1 MFDPI
6 DKKMKKE
13 FGYFPSVESLRQ
25 WLLTLSLDLNSWNSG
40 QAKSVD
46 HLLNEI
52 NNGES
57 SIQLKPPL
65 RVVNV
70 VQVLVAL
77 DDKYL
82 LELEQE
88 LDDKRTRKRNIPP
101 SEKMKPGEN
110 CLDAA
115 RRCLLEELQ
124 ILDKDIEILSDTCKA
139 IYRYRNSRSYPGLR
153 TKYCI
158 YRVKV
163 IVKNLPA
170 EGFWTEERTNYGEK
184 EIIRRFYWGWDH
196 LKKIKVPD

>member
-1 MFDPI
+1 
-6 DKKMKKE
+6 MKKE
-13 FGYFPSVESLRQ
+13 FGNFPSVESLHQ
-25 WLLTLSLDLNSWNSG
+25 WLLTLPLDLDSWNSG
-40 QAKSVD
+40 QAKSVG
-46 HLLNEI
+46 HLFNEI
-52 NNGES
+52 IDGES

-70 VQVLVAL
+70 VQVLVSL
-77 DDKYL
+77 EDKYL

-88 LDDKRTRKRNIPP
+88 LDDKRTRNRNIPP
-101 SEKMKPGEN
+101 SEKMKPGED

-124 ILDKDIEILSDTCKA
+124 IFDQDIEVLSDHCKA
-139 IYRYRNSRSYPGLR
+139 SYKYRNSRSYPGLR

-163 IVKNLPA
+163 FIKDLPA
-170 EGFWTEERTNYGEK
+170 EGFWTEEKSVHGGK
-184 EIIRRFYWGWDH
+184 EIIRRFYWGWGH

>member
-1 MFDPI
+1 
-6 DKKMKKE
+6 MKNE
-13 FGYFPSVESLRQ
+13 FGYFPSVESLHQ
-25 WLLTLSLDLNSWNSG
+25 WLLTLFLDLDNWNRG
-40 QAKSVD
+40 QAKSVG
-46 HLLNEI
+46 HLFDEI

-70 VQVLVAL
+70 VQVLVSH
-77 DDKYL
+77 DGKYL

-124 ILDKDIEILSDTCKA
+124 IADKDIEMLSDECKA

-158 YRVKV
+158 YQVKV
-163 IVKNLPA
+163 YVKNLPV
-170 EGFWTEERTNYGEK
+170 EGFWTEEKAKHGVQ
-184 EIIRRFYWGWDH
+184 EITRRFYWGWGN
-196 LKKIKVPD
+196 LKMIKVPD

>member
-1 MFDPI
+1 
-6 DKKMKKE
+6 MKKE
-13 FGYFPSVESLRQ
+13 FRRFPSVENLRL
-25 WLLTLSLDLNSWNSG
+25 WLLTLSFDLESWNRG
-40 QAKSVD
+40 QAKSVSQLFD
-46 HLLNEI
+46 EI

-57 SIQLKPPL
+57 RIQLNPPL

-70 VQVLVAL
+70 VQVLVSR
-77 DDKYL
+77 DGKYL

-88 LDDKRTRKRNIPP
+88 LDDKRIRKRNIPP
-101 SEKMKPGEN
+101 SEKMKPGED

-115 RRCLLEELQ
+115 RRCILEELQ
-124 ILDKDIEILSDTCKA
+124 VLDRDIEILSDDCKV

-163 IVKNLPA
+163 YLKNLPA
-170 EGFWTEERTNYGEK
+170 EGFWTEEKTHHSGK
-184 EIIRRFYWGWDH
+184 EFIRRFYWGWGN

>member
-1 MFDPI
+1 
-6 DKKMKKE
+6 MKKE
-13 FGYFPSVESLRQ
+13 FGDFPSVESLRH
-25 WLLTLSLDLNSWNSG
+25 WLLTQSFELDRWNRR
-40 QAKSVD
+40 QAKSVG
-46 HLLNEI
+46 HLFDEI
-52 NNGES
+52 KNGES

-70 VQVLVAL
+70 VQVLVSQ
-77 DDKYL
+77 DGKYL

-124 ILDKDIEILSDTCKA
+124 ILDKDIEILSEDCKA

-163 IVKNLPA
+163 YVKNLPV
-170 EGFWTEERTNYGEK
+170 EGFWTEEKTNHADK
-184 EIIRRFYWGWDH
+184 EIIRRFYWGWGN
-196 LKKIKVPD
+196 LKMIKVPD

>member
-1 MFDPI
+1 
-6 DKKMKKE
+6 MKKE
-13 FGYFPSVESLRQ
+13 FGRFHSIENLRL
-25 WLLTLSLDLNSWNSG
+25 WLLTLPFDLESWNRG
-40 QAKSVD
+40 QAKSVSQLFD
-46 HLLNEI
+46 EI

-57 SIQLKPPL
+57 SIQLNPPL

-70 VQVLVAL
+70 VQVLVSHNG
-77 DDKYL
+77 KYL

-101 SEKMKPGEN
+101 SEKMKPGED

-115 RRCLLEELQ
+115 RRCLIEELQ
-124 ILDKDIEILSDTCKA
+124 VPDQDIEILSDECKA

-163 IVKNLPA
+163 YINNLPT
-170 EGFWTEERTNYGEK
+170 EGFWTEEKTHHSGK
-184 EIIRRFYWGWDH
+184 EIIRRFYWGWGY
-196 LKKIKVPD
+196 LNKIKVPD

>member
-1 MFDPI
+1 
-6 DKKMKKE
+6 MKKE
-13 FGYFPSVESLRQ
+13 FGYFPSVESLYK
-25 WLLTLSLDLNSWNSG
+25 WLLTQFFDLDGWNSG

-46 HLLNEI
+46 HLFNEI
-52 NNGES
+52 KNGES

-70 VQVLVAL
+70 VQVLVSL

-82 LELEQE
+82 IELEQE

-124 ILDKDIEILSDTCKA
+124 ILDQNIEVLSDHCKA
-139 IYRYRNSRSYPGLR
+139 SYRYRNSRSYPGLR

-163 IVKNLPA
+163 FVKNLPA
-170 EGFWTEERTNYGEK
+170 KSFWTEEKSNHAGI
-184 EIIRRFYWGWDH
+184 EIIRRHYWGWGQ

>member
-1 MFDPI
+1 
-6 DKKMKKE
+6 MKKE
-13 FGYFPSVESLRQ
+13 FGDFPSVESLRQ
-25 WLLTLSLDLNSWNSG
+25 WLLTQSFDLDSWNRG

-46 HLLNEI
+46 HLFEEI
-52 NNGES
+52 NNRES

-70 VQVLVAL
+70 VQVLISHEG
-77 DDKYL
+77 KFL

-88 LDDKRTRKRNIPP
+88 LDDKRTRKRSIPP

-115 RRCLLEELQ
+115 KRCLLEELQ
-124 ILDKDIEILSDTCKA
+124 IPDNDVEILSECCKA
-139 IYRYRNSRSYPGLR
+139 IYQYRNSRSYPGLR

-163 IVKNLPA
+163 IVKNLPE
-170 EGFWTEERTNYGEK
+170 EGFWTEEKTNHAEK
-184 EIIRRFYWGWDH
+184 EIIRRFYWGWGY
-196 LKKIKVPD
+196 LKMIKVPD